1 MKTIIK
7 SENPSKNLWR
17 DGQNNYYQEIDHHM
31 YPYDRFR
38 DQILNKKIKFSS
50 SQFDKIGMIPPVD
63 LKSDK
68 SKPFYSMSEDQ
79 VKKPIS
85 IVNDHTLARNAL
97 DGGS

>member
-38 DQILNKKIKFSS
+38 NQILNRKIKFSS
-50 SQFDKIGMIPPVD
+50 SQFDKIGTIPPVD
-63 LKSDK
+63 INTKEE
-68 SKPFYSMSEDQ
+68 PFYTLSEDQ
-79 VKKPIS
+79 TKKPIS
-85 IVNDHTLARNAL
+85 IVDHQTLARNAL

>member
-17 DGQNNYYQEIDHHM
+17 DGQNNYYQEIGQHM

-38 DQILNKKIKFSS
+38 DQILNRKIRFLSVK
-50 SQFDKIGMIPPVD
+50 FDKIGTIPTVD
-63 LKSDK
+63 LPPKEE
-68 SKPFYSMSEDQ
+68 PFYNMSEDQ
-79 VKKPIS
+79 IKKPIS
-85 IVNDHTLARNAL
+85 IVNDQTLARNAL

>member
-7 SENPSKNLWR
+7 PENPSKNLWR
-17 DGQNNYYQEIDHHM
+17 DGQNNYYQEIGQHM

-38 DQILNKKIKFSS
+38 DQILNQKIRFLSA
-50 SQFDKIGMIPPVD
+50 QFDKIGIIPDVNPI
-63 LKSDK
+63 KNEES
-68 SKPFYSMSEDQ
+68 FYNLSEDQ

-85 IVNDHTLARNAL
+85 IVNDHALARNAL